1 MLVCAHL
8 MNPIDIAQKW
18 SSMTAAS
25 AWEAWVE
32 YTLACQENRAKVQG
46 SLIRL
51 LHRTLYAAFTAW
63 QDAAADRAHQRAKIA
78 TCVAR
83 ISNRVRPVSFD
94 LAWLFS
100 RPPGPPPFCHE
111 CASTH
116 LATQALM
123 DCCWLDVAWQLC
135 VVETANCHL
144 CAVLLSIR
152 ALSFAHCLPHL
163 PMCITK

>member
-1 MLVCAHL
+1 

-83 ISNRVRPVSFD
+83 ISNRSLAEAFHGWQEALHHQRD
-94 LAWLFS
+94 LQDRLASCLQRWRLQGLATAFQAFQANAVKQ
-100 RPPGPPPFCHE
+100 RKAKAVQPYPGPSL
-111 CASTH
+111 ASTK
-116 LATQALM
+116 LTIVLQYLQQILK
-123 DCCWLDVAWQLC
+123 LDKCFPL
-135 VVETANCHL
+135 H
-144 CAVLLSIR
+144 
-152 ALSFAHCLPHL
+152 
-163 PMCITK
+163 